1 MSGLVNV
8 RDHKDPAT
16 GSDWTPAFATAIQT
30 AVDEGRSG
38 VFVPAHAEPYRV
50 SKPGPGLPSI
60 DLSGRTGFTLAGEG
74 SGSRIQLT
82 GSGLGGAWNMI
93 RIAGDCA
100 DVTVRGLYLDG
111 NTGAL
116 SDLDGGQHTHTVQIG
131 GGRPIASARM
141 VRVLDCTMTDM
152 DGDGVA
158 IVADGQFGGGRDVS
172 VVDIVGCTFLNCR
185 RSGVSNQRSAEF
197 VRIHRCHFEGTS
209 DQDID
214 FEPSGATPGTDPRR
228 YSIVGNRFIRRIHA
242 VAVTLSGVAVATS
255 PQDAAGGV
263 SVAFSDNGSGRAGVL
278 FRHRR
283 LRSRASTTCPT
294 R

>member
-1 MSGLVNV
+1 MSGFANV

-16 GSDWTPAFATAIQT
+16 GPDWTLAFAAAIKQ

-38 VFVPAHAEPYRV
+38 VFVPAHAEPYCV

-116 SDLDGGQHTHTVQIG
+116 SDLDGGQHAH
-131 GGRPIASARM
+131 RPDR
-141 VRVLDCTMTDM
+141 
-152 DGDGVA
+152 
-158 IVADGQFGGGRDVS
+158 
-172 VVDIVGCTFLNCR
+172 
-185 RSGVSNQRSAEF
+185 
-197 VRIHRCHFEGTS
+197 
-209 DQDID
+209 
-214 FEPSGATPGTDPRR
+214 
-228 YSIVGNRFIRRIHA
+228 
-242 VAVTLSGVAVATS
+242 
-255 PQDAAGGV
+255 
-263 SVAFSDNGSGRAGVL
+263 GRAPD
-278 FRHRR
+278 R
-283 LRSRASTTCPT
+283 LRAHGPRARLHDDRHGRRRRGDRRRRAVRRGT
-294 R
+294 

>member
-1 MSGLVNV
+1 
-8 RDHKDPAT
+8 
-16 GSDWTPAFATAIQT
+16 
-30 AVDEGRSG
+30 
-38 VFVPAHAEPYRV
+38 
-50 SKPGPGLPSI
+50 
-60 DLSGRTGFTLAGEG
+60 
-74 SGSRIQLT
+74 
-82 GSGLGGAWNMI
+82 
-93 RIAGDCA
+93 
-100 DVTVRGLYLDG
+100 
-111 NTGAL
+111 
-116 SDLDGGQHTHTVQIG
+116 
-131 GGRPIASARM
+131 
-141 VRVLDCTMTDM
+141 
-152 DGDGVA
+152 
-158 IVADGQFGGGRDVS
+158 
-172 VVDIVGCTFLNCR
+172 
-185 RSGVSNQRSAEF
+185 VSNQRSAEF